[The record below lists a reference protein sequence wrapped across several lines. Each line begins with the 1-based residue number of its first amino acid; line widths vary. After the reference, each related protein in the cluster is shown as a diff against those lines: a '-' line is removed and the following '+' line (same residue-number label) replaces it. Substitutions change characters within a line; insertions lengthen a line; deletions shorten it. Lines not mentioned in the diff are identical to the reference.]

1 MSERIRWE
9 DNASPIDAI
18 ASRGYAGK
26 LEPRSFII
34 YKPEDRGGQYR
45 LLCLV
50 GERKSLYADD
60 PDELKATAERW
71 LSEFISSLG
80 AIFPPEPEPAA
91 ACSDC
96 GADLTV
102 AGIRYCR
109 VDAGRRL
116 ADGVPVVYDD
126 NPADGES
133 PSVETD
139 CRGSGIYDCPCEADG
154 PDGLCACCRSGESN
168 GSCAIPEPAKENDR

>member
-80 AIFPPEPEPAA
+80 AVFPDFTSVTRFETIDHTRGLASISLDSTRAVVAYGTSVKLSVQDDGRTLKVFLGIPGEPA
-91 ACSDC
+91 
-96 GADLTV
+96 T
-102 AGIRYCR
+102 
-109 VDAGRRL
+109 
-116 ADGVPVVYDD
+116 
-126 NPADGES
+126 E
-133 PSVETD
+133 
-139 CRGSGIYDCPCEADG
+139 
-154 PDGLCACCRSGESN
+154 
-168 GSCAIPEPAKENDR
+168 EPQ